1 MLEKKIIICDIDGTI
16 ANNDHRQHLLKKFKD
31 WDKFFSQLHLDEPY
45 FEIIEKIK
53 EFKKNGKEI
62 VFITGR
68 PERYRD
74 ETNSWLE
81 KYFKF
86 NYELLMRPNNET
98 RSKIIVKTNIF
109 KQNFSPEEIKIVFE
123 NDNALIKLWRSFGLK
138 TEQVKIPSK
147 K

>member
-147 K
+147 E